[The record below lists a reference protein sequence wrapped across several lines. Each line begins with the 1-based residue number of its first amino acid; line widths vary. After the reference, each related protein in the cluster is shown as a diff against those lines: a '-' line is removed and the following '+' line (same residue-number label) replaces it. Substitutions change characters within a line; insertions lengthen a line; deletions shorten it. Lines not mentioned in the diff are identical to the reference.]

1 MKFQSRSAVLLAAM
15 AFAVLSG
22 AACRS
27 QPPLAAAAES
37 APAPLR
43 PSVPVLPQPASI
55 EARSGTFSVDAD
67 TPILVPGGDADAR
80 RIGELLSGYL
90 QQVRGLKL
98 AVRAGQG
105 EAVGPG
111 AITLAIDPKAGGAGD
126 EGYELDVSSQ
136 GIRIAARA
144 PAGLYYGAVTLWQLL
159 TPDSGQGPPPPVP
172 AVHIVDSPRFA
183 WRGLMLDVSRQFMPP
198 EFVKQLIGWM
208 ALHKLNTLHWHLSD
222 DQGWRLEIRKY
233 PRLTEVGA
241 WRTPAGGGPRIGGYY
256 TQEQVRDIVRY
267 AAERYVSIVPEI
279 DMPGHAQAA
288 IAAYPWLGSRGDH
301 PAVSADWGVHA
312 YLLNVDERTFG
323 FVGDVLAEVMELFP
337 GRYIHVGGDEAIKD
351 QWKASPRVQARMRQL
366 GIASE
371 DALQGYFMQR
381 LETLLAAHGRKLV
394 GWDEIVDAGL
404 PADAT
409 VMSWRGSEGAVAAAR
424 AGHDVI
430 MSPSNALYFDYLQGA
445 GHDEP
450 PGRPT
455 LITLGNVYDFQPLP
469 AELDAAQARHV
480 IGVQAN
486 VWTEHMRTPQR
497 VEHAVFPRIAALA
510 EVAWSPAASHDWQ
523 DFLARLLPQLSR
535 YRALGIA
542 HADSAFAVR
551 IEAHPGSDADSA
563 VVTLASQTGLG
574 EIRYALDGSIPSA
587 ASPRYQAPLQV
598 KLPQQIS
605 AAPFVDGRS
614 IAPAVQG
621 RIDAASLLLRN
632 SDELQACSGKL
643 PLRLG
648 GPLRDDGRQE
658 VYRVDILD
666 PCWIYAAVPLDGL
679 SRIEVR
685 LGRLPYNFQLGGDAR
700 NMVLRRPQTRYGE
713 LQVHRDGCDGPLLAQ
728 MPLRVDTAANGPQI
742 LSSAMAPQSGAH
754 PLCLFVSRSTP
765 DPLWV
770 IDTVQLL
777 PGG

>member
-1 MKFQSRSAVLLAAM
+1 MKSQLRPLFFSVAIVCFALLDA
-15 AFAVLSG
+15 G
-22 AACRS
+22 ACGA
-27 QPPLAAAAES
+27 QPTMPAAEP
-37 APAPLR
+37 APAQR
-43 PSVPVLPQPASI
+43 NVPVLPLPALV
-55 EARSGTFSVDAD
+55 EARSGAFTVAAD
-67 TPILVPGGDADAR
+67 TLILAPAGNADAR

-98 AVRAGQG
+98 AVRMGQG

-111 AITLAIDPKAGGAGD
+111 AIALAIDPKAGGAGD
-126 EGYELDVSSQ
+126 EGYELEVSSQ

-159 TPDSGQGPPPPVP
+159 TPDSGRGAPPPVP

-198 EFVKQLIGWM
+198 EFVKQLIDWM
-208 ALHKLNTLHWHLSD
+208 ALHKLNTLHWHLTD
-222 DQGWRLEIRKY
+222 DQGWRLEIKKY
-233 PRLTEVGA
+233 PRLTAIGA
-241 WRTPAGGGPRIGGYY
+241 WHTPPGGGARTGGYY

-267 AAERYVSIVPEI
+267 AAERYVTIVPEI

-288 IAAYPWLGSRGDH
+288 IAAYPWLGARGDH

-337 GRYIHVGGDEAIKD
+337 GPYIHVGGDEAIKD
-351 QWKASPRVQARMRQL
+351 QWKASPQVQARMHQL
-366 GIASE
+366 GIAGE

-430 MSPSNALYFDYLQGA
+430 MSPSSTLYFDYLQGA

-455 LITLGNVYDFQPLP
+455 LSTLGNVYDFQPLP
-469 AELDAAQARHV
+469 AQLDAAQARHV

-510 EVAWSPAASHDWQ
+510 EVAWSPAAAHDWQ
-523 DFLARLLPQLSR
+523 DFLVRLLPQLSR
-535 YRALGIA
+535 YRALGIDY
-542 HADSAFAVR
+542 ADSAFAVR
-551 IEAHPGSDADSA
+551 IEAHPGDGADSA
-563 VVTLASQTGLG
+563 TVTLSSQTGLG
-574 EIRYALDGSIPSA
+574 EIRYALDGAAPSA
-587 ASPRYQAPLQV
+587 ASPRYQAPLPL
-598 KLPQQIS
+598 KLPQQIG
-605 AAPFVDGRS
+605 AAPFVDGRA
-614 IAPAVQG
+614 IAPATQR

-632 SDELQACSGKL
+632 SDELQTCSAKL

-648 GPLRDDGRQE
+648 GPLHNDGTQD
-658 VYRVDILD
+658 VYSVDIMD
-666 PCWIYAAVPLDGL
+666 PCWIYAAAPLDGV

-700 NMVLRRPQTRYGE
+700 KVVQRRPHTRYGE
-713 LQVHRDGCDGPLLAQ
+713 LQIHRDGCDGPQLAQ
-728 MPLRVDTAANGPQI
+728 LPLQKNTAARGPQI
-742 LSSAMAPQSGAH
+742 LSTAIAPQAGAH
-754 PLCLFVSRSTP
+754 SLCLFVSHNAA

-777 PGG
+777 PGS

>member
-1 MKFQSRSAVLLAAM
+1 MKFRPRFAVLFAAFVFAVLL
-15 AFAVLSG
+15 G
-22 AACRS
+22 ATACRS
-27 QPPLAAAAES
+27 RPAMPAAEP
-37 APAPLR
+37 APAR
-43 PSVPVLPQPASI
+43 RNVPVLPLPALV
-55 EARSGTFSVDAD
+55 EARSGAFTVAAD
-67 TPILVPGGDADAR
+67 TPILVQAGNADAQ

-90 QQVRGLKL
+90 QQVRGVKL
-98 AVRAGQG
+98 VVSAGEG
-105 EAVGPG
+105 EAAARPAVV
-111 AITLAIDPKAGGAGD
+111 LAIDPQAGGAGD
-126 EGYELDVSSQ
+126 EGYELEVSPQ
-136 GIRIAARA
+136 GVRIAARA

-159 TPDSGQGPPPPVP
+159 TPDSGQGAPPAVP

-198 EFVKQLIGWM
+198 EFVKQLIDWM

-222 DQGWRLEIRKY
+222 DQGWRLEIKKY

-241 WRTPAGGGPRIGGYY
+241 WRTPAEGGARIGGYY
-256 TQEQVRDIVRY
+256 TQDQVRDIVRY

-288 IAAYPWLGSRGDH
+288 IAAYPWLGSRGDQ

-366 GIASE
+366 GIANE

-409 VMSWRGSEGAVAAAR
+409 VMSWRGSDGAVAAAR

-430 MSPSNALYFDYLQGA
+430 MSPSNVLYFDYLQGA

-455 LITLGNVYDFQPLP
+455 LSTLGNVYDFQPLP
-469 AELDAAQARHV
+469 TQLDAARARRV

-510 EVAWSPAASHDWQ
+510 EIGWSPAASRDWP

-542 HADSAFAVR
+542 YADSAFTVR
-551 IEAHPGSDADSA
+551 IEAHPGSEADSA

-574 EIRYALDGSIPSA
+574 EIRYTLDGSVPTA
-587 ASPRYQAPLQV
+587 ASPRYQAPLPV

-605 AAPFVDGRS
+605 AAPFVDDRS
-614 IAPAVQG
+614 IAPAAQG
-621 RIDAASLLLRN
+621 RVDAASLLLRN
-632 SDELQACSGKL
+632 SDELQSCSAKL

-648 GPLRDDGRQE
+648 GSLHDDGTQD
-658 VYRVDILD
+658 VYSVDILD

-685 LGRLPYNFQLGGDAR
+685 LGWLPYNFQLGGDAR
-700 NMVLRRPQTRYGE
+700 NVVLRRPQTRYGE

-728 MPLRVDTAANGPQI
+728 LPLRADTAALGPQI
-742 LSSAMAPQSGAH
+742 LSAAIAPQTGAH
-754 PLCLFVSRSTP
+754 PLCLFVSHNAP

-777 PGG
+777 SGP

>member
-1 MKFQSRSAVLLAAM
+1 MKFRPRSAAFLAAMVFAALLAA
-15 AFAVLSG
+15 ACSSKPPAVTV
-22 AACRS
+22 
-27 QPPLAAAAES
+27 ES
-37 APAPLR
+37 APLR
-43 PSVPVLPQPASI
+43 RSVPVLPRPALV
-55 EARSGTFSVDAD
+55 ETRSGAFTVAAD
-67 TPILVPGGDADAR
+67 TPILVPAGNADAQ

-98 AVRAGQG
+98 AVSAGQG
-105 EAVGPG
+105 EAAARP
-111 AITLAIDPKAGGAGD
+111 AIVLAIDPQAGGAGD
-126 EGYELDVSSQ
+126 EGYELDVSPQ
-136 GIRIAARA
+136 GIRVAARA

-159 TPDSGQGPPPPVP
+159 TPDSGRGLPPPVP

-198 EFVKQLIGWM
+198 EFVKQLIDWM

-222 DQGWRLEIRKY
+222 DQGWRLEVRKY

-241 WRTPAGGGPRIGGYY
+241 WRTPAGGGPRTGGYY

-312 YLLNVDERTFG
+312 YLLHVDERTFG

-366 GIASE
+366 GVANE
-371 DALQGYFMQR
+371 DALQGYFMQH

-455 LITLGNVYDFQPLP
+455 LITLGKVYDFQPLP
-469 AELDAAQARHV
+469 AELDAALAGHI

-510 EVAWSPAASHDWQ
+510 EVAWSPAAARDWQ

-542 HADSAFAVR
+542 YADSAFTVQ
-551 IEAHPGSDADSA
+551 IDAHPGDSADSA
-563 VVTLASQTGLG
+563 LVTLASQTGLG
-574 EIRYALDGSIPSA
+574 EIHYALDGSVPTA
-587 ASPRYQAPLQV
+587 ASPHYQAPLPV
-598 KLPQQIS
+598 KLPQRIS

-632 SDELQACSGKL
+632 SDELQPCSARL

-648 GPLRDDGRQE
+648 GPLHDDGTQD
-658 VYRVDILD
+658 VYSVDIMD
-666 PCWIYAAVPLDGL
+666 PCWIYAAVPLEGL

-713 LQVHRDGCDGPLLAQ
+713 LQVHRDACDGPLLAQ
-728 MPLRVDTAANGPQI
+728 LPLRPDTAAHGPQI
-742 LSSAMAPQSGAH
+742 LSAAIAPQSGAH
-754 PLCLFVSRSTP
+754 PLCLFVSRNAP